1 MCVHW
6 NEKQGEEFT
15 HHTPALPPTHSRGV
29 RGVSAE
35 IRDTPTHGRPEGSH
49 TTIIKG
55 VDCYNVK
62 YCNVKRCSGSA
73 FKTDAVPDP

>member
-1 MCVHW
+1 MCVFVCVSVFVCVHW

-35 IRDTPTHGRPEGSH
+35 IRDTPTHGRPEGESYYH
-49 TTIIKG
+49 NKRCT
-55 VDCYNVK
+55 VDCYVK
-62 YCNVKRCSGSA
+62 
-73 FKTDAVPDP
+73 